1 MEQDDGA
8 GRWSRTMEHDRQSE
22 NAGLSREGP
31 REGPAES
38 EAQRPPDSEAAETS
52 LREQLDEAIRE
63 KEQFHMIAQRAQA
76 DLVNYRRRASEEQE
90 ETRRSANSQLIL
102 KILSIVDD
110 LERALTMVPK
120 DAVAPGWLEGLH
132 IVHRNLKNVLAAEG
146 ISKIEAQGKPFEPW
160 EHEAVFFEETP
171 ELEEGQVVRVVR
183 EGYKLHD
190 RVLRPAQVVVAKAAA
205 PESSSPAK
213 PTEPTQ

>member
-1 MEQDDGA
+1 
-8 GRWSRTMEHDRQSE
+8 MEHDRQSE
-22 NAGLSREGP
+22 NAGLS

-52 LREQLDEAIRE
+52 LRERLDEALRE
-63 KEQFHMIAQRAQA
+63 KEQFRMIAQRAQA
-76 DLVNYRRRASEEQE
+76 DLVNYRRRASDEQE

-110 LERALTMVPK
+110 LERALAMVPK
-120 DAVAPGWLEGLH
+120 DAIAPGWLEGLS

-146 ISKIEAQGKPFEPW
+146 ISKIDAQDRPFEPW
-160 EHEAVFFEETP
+160 EHEAVLYEETSKHQ
-171 ELEEGQVVRVVR
+171 EGQVVRVIR

-190 RVLRPAQVVVAKAAA
+190 RVLRPAQVVVAKAAG
-205 PESSSPAK
+205 PENSSPAN
-213 PTEPTQ
+213 PTEPTR